1 MTTTTT
7 PSAPDSDNA
16 TTTWLKRVPLLTGV
30 LAALAGYLTVRGTN
44 LANEAVYHS
53 NQGVLFQAQAS
64 DAWAEYQAAS
74 VKARIVETVMLAMG
88 TPATPDAREKL
99 AAEAKDLRERQP
111 PARAKAEG
119 FEKQRDGELKFGSKR
134 LSERDML
141 AYAGMATQLAIAL
154 ASVAA
159 LTRRR
164 EAFVV
169 ALFVGL
175 AGIAIT
181 GYAMILHYLAR

>member
-7 PSAPDSDNA
+7 PSAPDSDHA
-16 TTTWLKRVPLLTGV
+16 TATWLKRVPLLTGV

-74 VKARIVETVMLAMG
+74 VKARIVETGMLAMG
-88 TPATPDAREKL
+88 TPTTPDAREKL
-99 AAEAKDLRERQP
+99 AAEAKELRERQP